1 MFTDKKEN
9 LMKLYGGVLT
19 LHNSI
24 CEAKDCNI
32 ASLYEF
38 SKSNHP
44 DSCID
49 PSYTSSNKYVIHM
62 IEKIKSE
69 FDNIVT
75 PEDESMNNALQMV
88 IAKYNLTNP
97 NQLANKIKELCNAD
111 VNGNTTSRLM
121 TIINSAF
128 PGSVS
133 DESSLFIF
141 INELIKQF
149 ITMKN
154 ANDANNTLYINIDA
168 LTSENATLK
177 AMVAS
182 LKAENDKLKTTK

>member
-19 LHNSI
+19 LHNRI
-24 CEAKDCNI
+24 CEVKDCNI
-32 ASLYEF
+32 AMLYEVA
-38 SKSNHP
+38 KSNNTTALDYMHTFP
-44 DSCID
+44 NDYI
-49 PSYTSSNKYVIHM
+49 VHM
-62 IEKIKSE
+62 INNIKKQ

-75 PEDESMNNALQMV
+75 PEDESMNNVLQMV

-97 NQLANKIKELCNAD
+97 DQLANKIKELCNAD
-111 VNGNTTSRLM
+111 VNGNTISSLM

-133 DESSLFIF
+133 DASSLLIF

-154 ANDANNTLYINIDA
+154 ANDTNTLYINIDA

-177 AMVAS
+177 AMIAS